1 MTNKQ
6 IFKHIRALA
15 HEECANCH
23 AGNCALTDER
33 CHIINTN
40 YQSVQDGAIDCD
52 YFLEVVLPAD
62 WDLQDLVAYALW
74 YGGDDSDTAEE
85 TYPQSLRQC
94 DICQQPYWHTAGEP
108 EQLAEKVIASL
119 SRMSD
124 DEFDQLVSDIAP
136 DFMIDQY

>member
-23 AGNCALTDER
+23 AGNCVLTDER
-33 CHIINTN
+33 CHIINTH

-62 WDLQDLVAYALW
+62 WA
-74 YGGDDSDTAEE
+74 SSF
-85 TYPQSLRQC
+85 SLNGC
-94 DICQQPYWHTAGEP
+94 CFPY
-108 EQLAEKVIASL
+108 
-119 SRMSD
+119 SR
-124 DEFDQLVSDIAP
+124 LR
-136 DFMIDQY
+136 

>member
-74 YGGDDSDTAEE
+74 QVSPRAVLTARKATKSDE
-85 TYPQSLRQC
+85 R
-94 DICQQPYWHTAGEP
+94 
-108 EQLAEKVIASL
+108 
-119 SRMSD
+119 R
-124 DEFDQLVSDIAP
+124 
-136 DFMIDQY
+136 

>member
-1 MTNKQ
+1 MTTKQ
-6 IFKHIRALA
+6 ILKHIRALA
-15 HEECANCH
+15 HEECANYH

-74 YGGDDSDTAEE
+74 YVGDDRDAPEE
-85 TYPQSLRQC
+85 AYPQSLRQC
-94 DICQQPYWHTAGEP
+94 DICQQPYWHTTSEP
-108 EQLAEKVIASL
+108 ACCADCAK
-119 SRMSD
+119 SD
-124 DEFDQLVSDIAP
+124 EI
-136 DFMIDQY
+136 

>member
-6 IFKHIRALA
+6 IFKHIRVLA

-108 EQLAEKVIASL
+108 ACCVDCAK
-119 SRMSD
+119 SD
-124 DEFDQLVSDIAP
+124 EI
-136 DFMIDQY
+136 

>member
-6 IFKHIRALA
+6 ILKHIRALA
-15 HEECANCH
+15 HEECANYH

-62 WDLQDLVAYALW
+62 WKPFFIIIPAK
-74 YGGDDSDTAEE
+74 EE
-85 TYPQSLRQC
+85 IVLKHRLLSCRKKESL
-94 DICQQPYWHTAGEP
+94 
-108 EQLAEKVIASL
+108 
-119 SRMSD
+119 
-124 DEFDQLVSDIAP
+124 
-136 DFMIDQY
+136 